1 MLENNTLTSRWWAG
15 RYCTQVRDLEK
26 QWIMRSEEEQQN
38 LRLHNSDFIVRKVQ
52 SSKIHFYTVEE
63 STKEIFIG
71 TKILAAEFSVLS
83 ILRQPLRIS
92 SHLVFFAKSHV

>member
-1 MLENNTLTSRWWAG
+1 MLENNTLTSRWWTG

-63 STKEIFIG
+63 STKKFS
-71 TKILAAEFSVLS
+71 LAQKSSQQNFQSSPSWDDRYGSVA
-83 ILRQPLRIS
+83 I
-92 SHLVFFAKSHV
+92 